1 MQYYSNVTEKKKKQR
16 KVISVLKVDRQALC
30 LFVEKYPEKPE
41 AFKYLLKSF
50 PLAISILEGK
60 LYQPK
65 AKCLFISYLIK
76 LSNAKV
82 KAIIVIT
89 NPIVIYDAMAIVHL
103 VTSKKTWESLLQTLV
118 KPFRLQEAEETLLV
132 FDNYSDDQEF
142 SLKEQERINRVTN
155 CTLRAYMEENA
166 QVMPQGKAYQQYLEN
181 TENTSSWTTYAQ
193 N

>member
-1 MQYYSNVTEKKKKQR
+1 MQYYSNVTEKKKQR

-30 LFVEKYPEKPE
+30 LFVEKYPEKQE

-82 KAIIVIT
+82 KEIIAIT

-103 VTSKKTWESLLQTLV
+103 VTSKKTWESLLQTSV

-132 FDNYSDDQEF
+132 FDNYSDNQEF

-155 CTLRAYMEENA
+155 GTVRAYMEENA

-181 TENTSSWTTYAQ
+181 TENTFCRTTYAQ